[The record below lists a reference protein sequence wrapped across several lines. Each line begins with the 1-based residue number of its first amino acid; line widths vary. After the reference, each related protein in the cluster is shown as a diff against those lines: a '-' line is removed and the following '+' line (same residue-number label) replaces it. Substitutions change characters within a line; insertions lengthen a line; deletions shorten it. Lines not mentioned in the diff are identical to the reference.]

1 MKKFYNY
8 RLFRLLKF
16 NYTLEFMQES
26 FEIFLAKFT
35 SNVNKI
41 KGIGRLMRFAL
52 MLALV
57 GQIVACLWMNIG
69 WDSMDYIHNLTG

>member
-1 MKKFYNY
+1 
-8 RLFRLLKF
+8 
-16 NYTLEFMQES
+16 MQES

-69 WDSMDYIHNLTG
+69 WDSMDYIHNQTG